1 MSIDPRLVTE
11 GTARVLQR
19 QSTRQAARVAIS
31 FSLMIGILVGLFT
44 SGVITVATVGAAS
57 VAASLSQCADGGVGT
72 SAVACQGSQWVNGNL
87 NGTKAQY
94 KEGDAI
100 PYRAVMTGL
109 STGGAENTLTF
120 QWQTTKSGLHALD
133 YITTWNR
140 EPSLA
145 NSVLPTGSDPCSGSG
160 VSPCTLSSATTFAI
174 PGDKNAQV

>member
-1 MSIDPRLVTE
+1 MSIEPKLVAH
-11 GTARVLQR
+11 GPVRILRR

-44 SGVITVATVGAAS
+44 SGIITVATVGAAS

-72 SAVACQGSQWVNGNL
+72 SAVACTGSQWVNGNL

-109 STGGAENTLTF
+109 TADGKTENTLTF

-140 EPSLA
+140 EPSLTGG
-145 NSVLPTGSDPCSGSG
+145 VLPASSDPCSGSG
-160 VSPCTLSSATTFAI
+160 LNTCVLASPSTSTVPI
-174 PGDKNAQV
+174 